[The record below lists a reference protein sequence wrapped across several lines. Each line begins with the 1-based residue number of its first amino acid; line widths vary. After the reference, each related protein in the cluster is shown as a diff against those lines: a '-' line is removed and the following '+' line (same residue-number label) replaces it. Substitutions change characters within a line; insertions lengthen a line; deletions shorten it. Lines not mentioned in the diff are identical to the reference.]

1 MKQYL
6 VTLPATAVDATEDV
20 QVLVREF
27 DTGEIEA
34 DFRSPAQQSVVWTP
48 VSLFGGTVER
58 A

>member
-1 MKQYL
+1 MRQYL
-6 VTLPATAVDATEDV
+6 VTIPATAVDATQDV

-27 DTGEIEA
+27 DSGEIEA

-48 VSLFGGTVER
+48 VGIHGGTVER